1 VDIPQFDFG
10 NNGAPMH
17 FLHAN
22 GYPPDCYQ
30 PLLDLLQPH
39 YHLFGMTLRA
49 LWPNANMDE
58 IKSWAPYSNDLQRFI
73 SDKECGPVIGVGHSI
88 GGTVTLRAA
97 LRDPDKFRALVL
109 LDPVLFVPAFIAIW
123 KLLYSLGLGKRL
135 NPMAMAALKRRKTF
149 DDLETVFRR
158 YRTREIFRYL
168 SDENL
173 RIYIEGITQ
182 PGSDGGYELV
192 FSPEWESHI
201 YMTGLQDLDLW
212 RALPKLE
219 VPTLIIRGAHTEAFR
234 ENAANLIKRK
244 NPKIQ
249 IEVMEQSTHI
259 LPLEHPQNV
268 FDLMD
273 NFLKGVS

>member
-1 VDIPQFDFG
+1 VNIPQFDYG
-10 NNGAPMH
+10 NHGLPMH

-30 PLLDLLQPH
+30 PLLSLLQPH

-58 IKSWAPYSNDLQRFI
+58 IQSWVPYSDDLQRFI
-73 SDKECGPVIGVGHSI
+73 SDKENGPVIGVGHSI

-97 LRDPDKFRALVL
+97 LREPDKFRALVL
-109 LDPVLFVPAFIAIW
+109 LDPVLFVPSFIAIW
-123 KLLYSLGLGKRL
+123 KLVYSLGLGKRF
-135 NPMAMAALKRRKTF
+135 NQMAMAALKRKKTF
-149 DDLETVFRR
+149 DDLEIVFRR
-158 YRTREIFRYL
+158 YRTRSIFRYL

-173 RIYIEGITQ
+173 RIYIEGITK
-182 PGSDGGYELV
+182 PGPNGGYELV

-212 RALPKLE
+212 SALPNLA
-219 VPTLIIRGAHTEAFR
+219 VPTLIIRGAQTEAFR

-259 LPLEHPQNV
+259 LPLEHPQKV

-273 NFLKGVS
+273 NFLKEIS